1 MSTKAKGKMPI
12 SQKYESDSILEEFS
26 TDPTRLSPEL
36 KKELDEQ
43 GLVGRWLNVKTYQA
57 EGNYHKSGWRAYRRP
72 EEVRNKARGTFDYM
86 DGMDPEGYVRSRD
99 LILGVKT
106 KEAAAKAKRLIQY
119 KNEILKGSNKA
130 QAQRLRDEARS
141 RGVDM
146 TVADGYDE
154 SGGFKGED

>member
-1 MSTKAKGKMPI
+1 
-12 SQKYESDSILEEFS
+12 
-26 TDPTRLSPEL
+26 
-36 KKELDEQ
+36 
-43 GLVGRWLNVKTYQA
+43 
-57 EGNYHKSGWRAYRRP
+57 
-72 EEVRNKARGTFDYM
+72 M

-119 KNEILKGSNKA
+119 RNEILKGSNKA
-130 QAQRLRDEARS
+130 QAQRLREEARS

-154 SGGFKGED
+154 SGGFKGEE